1 VQNKN
6 IYLYLVQRD
15 FSFGTYLKSLISMPE
30 LKEHLGRTL
39 SSSKISLQNN
49 ENTAT
54 IEKE

>member
-39 SSSKISLQNN
+39 SSNKISLQNN